1 MPPNLEDNHPVA
13 LAGQTASAHTHDAP
27 YEEGQDYCR
36 ICRGEGT
43 PSQPLFYPC
52 KCSGSIR
59 FVHQECLMEWLSHSQ
74 KKYCELCKTSF
85 RFTKLYDRSMP
96 ATLPL
101 PLFIGQ
107 LVRHGVKGVLRWT
120 RYVIVGLIWICCL
133 PWCIRQIWRGMIWF
147 ADGNWLDEEQMQ
159 LMTATTSNMTS
170 TVASNMSLDAFALNF
185 TMPEYLERIKLV
197 FPPMQLSLA
206 DIARIFLSRG
216 LVGRVFQLFLSI
228 FMPGLGEH
236 PRPVSSSNM
245 TLPLGT
251 VRRPPSLL
259 SEVEFL
265 ATLTDVPA
273 VNSICIDVVEGQLIC
288 ISLVTAFILVFLIRE
303 WVINQQPN
311 LNMPDPDLADAA
323 EDARN
328 EIPEQQPT
336 HPAPP
341 EENHDV
347 AVQGP
352 VQRPIAIPR
361 LRRVVTDDNILNDT
375 GTVLARPNFTARSQ
389 SVGHDNTQ
397 ESEPEISIGESS
409 AIADDTEP
417 RPVRRHSLSNSILV
431 QRGFEVTSAPEAAHR
446 ERFPVYFDNSTSSDE
461 PEFFDA
467 RQLAE
472 IDAQDVDASSSMA
485 THSGSRRVSFKT
497 NADTVGEDSESRNW
511 NRIGAIED
519 ETDSEGVIIPTPAS
533 SDAGQPNQTVE
544 ATTVD
549 SPGSS
554 TSNQEP
560 HGEEGNR
567 LSWWEEIARW
577 LWPAEN
583 FDNVQVL
590 AEAQLDAAEGGQDDE
605 EIMEDALAG
614 APFVPNHH
622 RDPLPQ
628 PQAPAVDAADVPG
641 HQPNIVLGVDL
652 NDPNAAEDIED
663 LDGVLELLG
672 MEGPI
677 FGMIQNVIFS
687 LFLIT
692 ITLSASVWCP
702 YIWGKIALLFMHNP
716 VMLIKAPLLVLSTT
730 ADMAVDVFFFVAGLG
745 GFILNQPLKIIK
757 AIISPFL
764 PALTSIVDPTFL
776 EGFTLDLS
784 QKSGARLE
792 KTLSGAILNLKPD
805 LPTFSIMAHHA
816 LVSYKASFRDTVQWA
831 VSAVSWIQDVAAGD
845 SRPLYTMLERFGPG
859 VRSAPQF
866 LAKLP
871 QLMGPTLDAIR
882 TFPQDLITTSGKPS
896 FEVDQSLVEWSTED
910 RIITILIGYAFFA
923 AAGVLFM
930 EFAHM
935 IMGLNHNEK
944 VEGYL
949 ADSLRQAG
957 GVMKVIVIIG
967 LEMLLFPLYCGLLL
981 DVALLP
987 LFADATIAGRFAFIA
1002 RAPFTG
1008 VFIHWFI
1015 GTCYM
1020 FHFALFVSICR
1031 KIMRTGVL
1039 YFIRDPD
1046 DPTFHPVRDVLE
1058 RPVPAQ
1064 LGKIAFS
1071 ALVYGGLV
1079 IVCLGGVV
1087 WTLSCVPGV
1096 LPIQWATPEPRLAFP
1111 VDILF
1116 YNFMLRYVLRM
1127 AEPSKKISAVY
1138 KWWFRGCA
1146 RSLRLTNFLFGE
1158 EAQDE
1163 TYSTTN
1169 RLWGLFTGK
1178 KASTALLKDGTYVRA
1193 PASDS
1198 VRIPKGRNVFL
1209 PVNEQNERIDGQPDV
1224 DFGNHGKKDTRF
1236 TKVYLPPRFGA
1247 RISTFVFLLWVFAAT
1262 TGVAF
1267 TIGPLLLG
1275 RLVLYFVTQSS
1286 LPPNDLYAFTT
1297 GVQILAV
1304 VGYAIAYAR
1313 PALDYVKS
1321 KIPQSSWSQV
1331 IGTAKYVLGLVYLLS
1346 FTALVLPFVL
1356 SLILELYIHIP
1367 LVTYMAW
1374 HRKGSSPGDAAT
1386 INHHIATIF
1395 ILQSWVIGLLYSRL
1409 LYRQF
1414 LLHMG
1419 PGSRISTTLYAI
1431 TRNGV
1436 LKPDVRLASRA
1447 FVLPVTVV
1455 CLALLGGPL
1464 FYAKAI
1470 IMIAGIQDQEVKIRL
1485 YRFAYPSALGLL
1497 VTWLGMLGVKQQV
1510 ASWRARIRDEVYLI
1524 GERLHNFSEPKP
1536 DKVVKGKA
1544 KVKDL

>member
-1 MPPNLEDNHPVA
+1 MPPNLEDSHPLA
-13 LAGQTASAHTHDAP
+13 LTGQTGSADTHDAP

-36 ICRGEGT
+36 ICRGEGSPT
-43 PSQPLFYPC
+43 QPLFYPC

-59 FVHQECLMEWLSHSQ
+59 FVHQECLMEWLAHSQ

-96 ATLPL
+96 ASLPL
-101 PLFIGQ
+101 PLFIRQ
-107 LVRHGVKGVLRWT
+107 LVRHGISAALRWT

-147 ADGNWLDEEQMQ
+147 ADGNWLDEEHMQ
-159 LMTATTSNMTS
+159 LMTMTTSNMTS
-170 TVASNMSLDAFALNF
+170 TVASNMSSDALAFNF
-185 TMPEYLERIKLV
+185 TMPEYLEKIKLV

-206 DIARIFLSRG
+206 DIARMFLNRG
-216 LVGRVFQLFLSI
+216 LVGRVLQLFLSI
-228 FMPGLGEH
+228 FMPGLSGLGQH
-236 PRPVSSSNM
+236 PRPASSSDM
-245 TLPLGT
+245 ALPLGA

-259 SEVEFL
+259 SDVEFL

-323 EDARN
+323 EDPRN
-328 EIPEQQPT
+328 EIAEQQPT
-336 HPAPP
+336 HPAQL
-341 EENHDV
+341 EQNGDA
-347 AVQGP
+347 AVQGA
-352 VQRPIAIPR
+352 VQRPIATPR

-375 GTVLARPNFTARSQ
+375 GTALARPNFPVRSQ
-389 SVGHDNTQ
+389 SLGPDSTQ
-397 ESEPEISIGESS
+397 ESDTEIAIGESS
-409 AIADDTEP
+409 AIADDTES

-431 QRGFEVTSAPEAAHR
+431 QRGFEVTSSPETDQG
-446 ERFPVYFDNSTSSDE
+446 ERLPVYFDNSTSSDE

-467 RQLAE
+467 RSLAE
-472 IDAQDVDASSSMA
+472 IDAEDVDDSSSMA

-497 NADTVGEDSESRNW
+497 DADP
-511 NRIGAIED
+511 IEE
-519 ETDSEGVIIPTPAS
+519 ETDSEGVVIPTPNS
-533 SDAGQPNQTVE
+533 SEVGQTNQTIE
-544 ATTVD
+544 ATTANG
-549 SPGSS
+549 PGPS

-560 HGEEGNR
+560 HREEGFH
-567 LSWWEEIARW
+567 LPWWEEIALW
-577 LWPAEN
+577 LWPAEHFQN
-583 FDNVQVL
+583 IQDVR
-590 AEAQLDAAEGGQDDE
+590 ERETQLYAAEEGQDDE

-622 RDPLPQ
+622 RDALPD

-702 YIWGKIALLFMHNP
+702 YIWGKIALIFMHNP

-730 ADMAVDVFFFVAGLG
+730 ADLVVDVFFFVAGLG
-745 GFILNQPLKIIK
+745 GFVLNQPLKIIK

-776 EGFTLDLS
+776 ESFTLDLS

-816 LVSYKASFRDTVQWA
+816 LNFYKASFRDTIQWA
-831 VSAVSWIQDVAAGD
+831 VSAVSWVQDIAAGD
-845 SRPLYTMLERFGPG
+845 SRPWYAMLEQFGSG
-859 VRSAPQF
+859 VKSAPQL

-871 QLMGPTLDAIR
+871 YLMGPTLDAIR
-882 TFPQDLITTSGKPS
+882 TFPQDLMTTSGKPLS
-896 FEVDQSLVEWSTED
+896 EVDQSLVEWSTED

-923 AAGVLFM
+923 AAGILFM
-930 EFAHM
+930 EIAHM
-935 IMGLNHNEK
+935 VMGLKDNEK

-987 LFADATIAGRFAFIA
+987 LFANATIAGRFAFIA

-1087 WTLSCVPGV
+1087 WTLSCIPSV

-1127 AEPSKKISAVY
+1127 AEPSKRISAVY

-1158 EAQDE
+1158 EAQEE

-1169 RLWGLFTGK
+1169 RLQGLFTGQG
-1178 KASTALLKDGTYVRA
+1178 ANTEMLKDGTYVRA
-1193 PASDS
+1193 PASES

-1209 PVNEQNERIDGQPDV
+1209 QVNEQNERIDGQPDV

-1275 RLVLYFVTQSS
+1275 RQVLYLLTQSS

-1297 GVQILAV
+1297 GVQILAA
-1304 VGYAIAYAR
+1304 VGYAIAYAG

-1374 HRKGSSPGDAAT
+1374 HRKGSSPGEAAT
-1386 INHHIATIF
+1386 INNHIATIF

-1431 TRNGV
+1431 TRNGI

-1455 CLALLGGPL
+1455 CLVLLGSPL
-1464 FYAKAI
+1464 ISAKAI
-1470 IMIAGIQDQEVKIRL
+1470 IMIVGIQDQEVKMHL

-1497 VTWLGMLGVKQQV
+1497 VTWLGMLGVKKQV
-1510 ASWRARIRDEVYLI
+1510 ASWRAKIRDEVYLI